1 VGILNLAKKRFSNDK
16 TPIAVPKMDSSYRS
30 TLVLQASQSK
40 SARSFGGTGEGSGA
54 ASGLA
59 GRLVLG

>member
-1 VGILNLAKKRFSNDK
+1 M
-16 TPIAVPKMDSSYRS
+16 MDSSYRS

-40 SARSFGGTGEGSGA
+40 SARSFGGMEEGSGA

-59 GRLVLG
+59 GRFVLG